1 MNNLIFSL
9 NATLPVFLMM
19 VLGYFLRYIK
29 MLGPEF
35 IKNANT
41 LNFKVTLP
49 VLLFVDIG
57 ASDISSRWDT
67 FYVMF
72 CMIATTIGF
81 FIIWGLTKLF
91 MKDQDM
97 TGAFVQASFRS
108 SAAVLGVAFIQNMYG
123 NAGMA
128 PLMII
133 GTVPLFN
140 IYSVIVLTF
149 EGNSQSMEAKKK
161 AKLKAAI
168 INIGKN
174 PIILSILAGITFSLI
189 PVKLPYILNKTLTNI
204 AALATPLAL
213 LALGAGFEGRNA
225 LKKLKPTMV
234 ASLIKL
240 IALPAIFIPVACI
253 LGFHD
258 EKLVALLIMLASPT
272 TVSCYIMAESMDNDG
287 VLTSS
292 IIVAT
297 TFIGAFTLTGW
308 IYILRAMNLISN
320 SAV

>member
-149 EGNSQSMEAKKK
+149 EGNSQSIEAKKRQ
-161 AKLKAAI
+161 
-168 INIGKN
+168 
-174 PIILSILAGITFSLI
+174 S
-189 PVKLPYILNKTLTNI
+189 
-204 AALATPLAL
+204 
-213 LALGAGFEGRNA
+213 
-225 LKKLKPTMV
+225 
-234 ASLIKL
+234 
-240 IALPAIFIPVACI
+240 
-253 LGFHD
+253 
-258 EKLVALLIMLASPT
+258 
-272 TVSCYIMAESMDNDG
+272 
-287 VLTSS
+287 
-292 IIVAT
+292 
-297 TFIGAFTLTGW
+297 
-308 IYILRAMNLISN
+308 
-320 SAV
+320 